1 MMNLRLVWSADISC
15 GGGGS
20 EGGADMGA
28 AESEPSSDSSSS
40 CSGCISSG
48 WVRSLKAG
56 GSEVRR
62 SENILDSR
70 EPGPGLEE
78 AISAP
83 AASPGMEDGS
93 PAEDAEVSW
102 SPASS
107 TSATPGSEAGPHPLV
122 SAAVLGAVS
131 GGGSL
136 PGVSSLSEDDLL
148 FLAHVLVSR
157 ILSPRVRVLRK
168 LRRPPSSLLKQTEEL
183 VKRSK
188 QASTTVRTLWIR
200 ETAEYSA

>member
-1 MMNLRLVWSADISC
+1 MNLRLVWSADISC

-83 AASPGMEDGS
+83 GMEDGS

-136 PGVSSLSEDDLL
+136 PGVSSLSEEDLL

>member
-83 AASPGMEDGS
+83 GMEDGS

-131 GGGSL
+131 GGGGSL

-168 LRRPPSSLLKQTEEL
+168 LRRPPSSLLKQKEEL
-183 VKRSK
+183 VN
-188 QASTTVRTLWIR
+188 
-200 ETAEYSA
+200 

>member
-1 MMNLRLVWSADISC
+1 MNLRLVWSADISC

-83 AASPGMEDGS
+83 GMEDGS

-136 PGVSSLSEDDLL
+136 PGVSSLSEEDLL

-168 LRRPPSSLLKQTEEL
+168 LRRPPSSLLKQAEEL